1 MGSLQR
7 LLYLGTAGLLLSGC
21 PNPNVYGT
29 ARTITRGQIQHSV
42 AIEGVGVAGSSAGF
56 SPTLPTYQFRYG
68 ITDNLEFG
76 ARLSNLVMP
85 GVDVKWNFVRGGI
98 DLAVQ
103 PGVSVTYA
111 SVSSSSSSS
120 SASTDFVIG
129 YFHLPLLVGFN
140 LSPSVSILLTPGILG
155 AFASGSTTSTDG
167 SARFASG
174 TGINGRFGVG
184 AFFRVSNG
192 FALQPEITAVRS
204 FDPDAQGVVLSFGLG
219 FQFGSMPNLQ

>member
-21 PNPNVYGT
+21 PNPNIYGT
-29 ARTITRGQIQHSV
+29 ARTITRGQIQHSI
-42 AIEGVGVAGSSAGF
+42 AIEGVGVAGSSTGF

-68 ITDNLEFG
+68 LADRVELG

-85 GVDVKWNFVRGGI
+85 GLDVKWNFVRGGI

-103 PGVSVTYA
+103 PGVSVTYVSA
-111 SVSSSSSSS
+111 STS

-140 LSPSVSILLTPGILG
+140 LSPNVSLLLTPGILG
-155 AFASGSTTSTDG
+155 AFASGTTTGTSDG

-184 AFFRVSNG
+184 AFFRLGNG
-192 FALQPEITAVRS
+192 FAIQPEITAVRS
-204 FDPDAQGVVLSFGLG
+204 FDPDAKGVVLSFGLG
-219 FQFGSMPNLQ
+219 FQFGAMPNLQ